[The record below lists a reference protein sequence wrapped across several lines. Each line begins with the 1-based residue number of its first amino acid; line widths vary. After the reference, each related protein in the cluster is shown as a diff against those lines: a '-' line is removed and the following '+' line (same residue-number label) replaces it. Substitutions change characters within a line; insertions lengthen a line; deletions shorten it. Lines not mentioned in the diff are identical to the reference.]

1 MKLPPTGDN
10 DDGTIDLECRAGRA
24 VRGCRQ
30 ATGQMWMKL
39 PNRQLVRFF
48 QKFRREWS
56 IQPPGNVHW
65 PAAHMVGAAL
75 AGRGVLCRGC
85 TGSANGTDSR

>member
-1 MKLPPTGDN
+1 MMGRLIWN
-10 DDGTIDLECRAGRA
+10 AG
-24 VRGCRQ
+24 Q

-39 PNRQLVRFF
+39 PNHQLVRLF

-56 IQPPGNVHW
+56 IQPPGNVRW

-85 TGSANGTDSR
+85 TGSANGADSR